1 MKKRPFTLREQFTE
15 AARDELS
22 PCVVSSGGRPTNPD
36 WDMRRALPLSAATYE
51 ALQSVADQLSTD
63 ERIISP
69 MQVAAFAV
77 EKALFGTDS

>member
-1 MKKRPFTLREQFTE
+1 MTEAVPSPRDKLAE
-15 AARDELS
+15 AARTELL
-22 PCVVSSGGRPTNPD
+22 PRVVSNGGRPTD
-36 WDMRRALPLSAATYE
+36 LAWDMRRTIPLSAATYE
-51 ALQSVADQLSTD
+51 TLQSIAEQLSTD

>member
-1 MKKRPFTLREQFTE
+1 MTE
-15 AARDELS
+15 AVPSPREKLTETARNELL
-22 PCVVSSGGRPTNPD
+22 PRVVSSGGRPTNPD

-51 ALQSVADQLSTD
+51 ALQAVADQLSTD

-77 EKALFGTDS
+77 EKALIDTES